1 MKKMYN
7 IGEDLFIA
15 TAFVTFIIGGV
26 LKLLG
31 IDDLF
36 WGITARSVIGLSI
49 MTLLFS
55 MALSLYD
62 MAHTK

>member
-15 TAFVTFIIGGV
+15 TAFVTFIVGGV
-26 LKLLG
+26 LKLLS
-31 IDDLF
+31 IEDLF
-36 WGITARSVIGLSI
+36 WGITARSLIGLSV

-62 MAHTK
+62 MAHQK

>member
-15 TAFVTFIIGGV
+15 IAFATFVVGGF
-26 LKLLG
+26 LSLLG
-31 IDDLF
+31 IKLLF
-36 WGITARSVIGLSI
+36 WGITTKGVLDLSL
-49 MTLLFS
+49 MCLLFS

-62 MAHTK
+62 MAHHK

>member
-7 IGEDLFIA
+7 IGEDIFIA

-31 IDDLF
+31 INELI
-36 WGITARSVIGLSI
+36 WGITSRSVIGLSF

-62 MAHTK
+62 MAHSK